1 MKIAYQEY
9 EGLKKKY
16 VKWYTKKKQ
25 ENYQM
30 NKEEFG
36 KLMKEVMVPEVVI
49 RMMLDENELETKTD
63 NEW

>member
-1 MKIAYQEY
+1 
-9 EGLKKKY
+9 
-16 VKWYTKKKQ
+16 
-25 ENYQM
+25 M